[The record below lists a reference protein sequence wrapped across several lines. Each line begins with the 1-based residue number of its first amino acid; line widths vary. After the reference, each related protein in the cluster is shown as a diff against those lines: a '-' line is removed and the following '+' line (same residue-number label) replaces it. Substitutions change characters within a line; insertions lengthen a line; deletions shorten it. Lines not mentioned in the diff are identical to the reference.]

1 MNNRIVV
8 CCLLAGAVVPAIV
21 GITAAVASGA
31 EAAPVVSQARLQESR
46 LAYRDG
52 ELALEGF
59 LAVDPSRQGKLPGVL
74 VVHDWRGLNPYAMRR
89 ARALAQQ
96 GFVALA
102 IDMYGAGVS
111 ADTPEAAA
119 KLAAPFRSDRALMRR
134 RVAAALAV
142 LKADPRVD
150 PARIV
155 AIGYCF
161 GGTCVLELA
170 RAGADLAGV
179 VSFHGG
185 LDTPQPDATA
195 KPKAAILVCHG
206 AADPHVSAASLT
218 AFCAE
223 MNRCGAD
230 WQLNMYGGAV
240 HSFSDPDAGS
250 DASKGA
256 AYQAEADARSWTDL
270 QQFLKRIIWDEKA
283 PMSGSVRQGE

>member
-1 MNNRIVV
+1 MM
-8 CCLLAGAVVPAIV
+8 
-21 GITAAVASGA
+21 GIAASVAPGA
-31 EAAPVVSQARLQESR
+31 EAAPGGPRARLIESR
-46 LAYRDG
+46 VPYRDG
-52 ELALEGF
+52 DLALEGF

-74 VVHDWRGLNPYAMRR
+74 VVHDWRGLNNYAKRR
-89 ARALAQQ
+89 ARALAEQ

-102 IDMYGAGVS
+102 IDMYGTGVL

-170 RAGADLAGV
+170 RDGADLAGV

-185 LDTPQPDATA
+185 LDTPRPDATA

-206 AADPHVSAASLT
+206 AADPHVSAEDLA
-218 AFCAE
+218 AFCRE
-223 MNRCGAD
+223 MNHCGAD

-240 HSFSDPDAGS
+240 HSFTDRDAGS

-256 AYQAEADARSWTDL
+256 AYQAAADARSWADL
-270 QQFLKRIIWDEKA
+270 QQFLKRILRDAK
-283 PMSGSVRQGE
+283 